1 MSVRPI
7 LVRLH
12 RWFGLGTAVFL
23 FLSGLTGSIIAWHR
37 ELDAALNPAFFYAH
51 TSGPALPSLELAKR
65 VEAADPRLRVTWLP
79 LAAEPGRTLQVLVA
93 PRNDPHTGKPYA
105 LDFNQLAIDPA
116 TGAVQGRRE
125 WGALSLSRL
134 NLLPFLYE
142 LHYTLYLPGTAG
154 GLATGVWLLGFV
166 AIVWTLDSV
175 IALMLAFPSFNTWR
189 KSFAFRVRRGG
200 YPLAFDVHRSGGVW
214 VWVLLGVI
222 AVTSISMNLREPV
235 VRPVLS
241 MFSTLAPEPESE
253 AKPSAQPQPATL
265 SRERVLELAS
275 AAGRQLKLRAA
286 PGGLFFSPDRNYY
299 AVGYFAPGDD
309 YGDYHLGNAWTYWDA
324 TTGTQI
330 ARTVPGVG
338 SAGDLFLQAQFPL
351 HSGRLFGTAGRI
363 AISFMGVMVA
373 TLSVTGILI
382 WIRKRAGRRAAALQ
396 TNRERKARR
405 ANPQRDEQRGDE
417 RSINAPHAAEPAQK

>member
-1 MSVRPI
+1 MSVRPV

-23 FLSGLTGSIIAWHR
+23 FLSGLTGAIIAWHR
-37 ELDAALNPAFFYAH
+37 ELDATLNPAFFYAH
-51 TSGPALPSLELAKR
+51 TPGPALPSLELARR
-65 VEAADPRLRVTWLP
+65 VEAADHRLRVTWLP
-79 LAAEPGRTLQVLVA
+79 LAVEPGRTLQVLVA
-93 PRNDPHTGKPYA
+93 PRIDPRTGKPYV

-116 TGAVQGRRE
+116 TAVVQARRE

-166 AIVWTLDSV
+166 AIVWTVDSV
-175 IALMLAFPSFNTWR
+175 IALVLAFPSFNTWR

-214 VWVLLGVI
+214 VWVLLSVI

-241 MFSTLAPEPESE
+241 MFSTLAPEPESK
-253 AKPSAQPQPATL
+253 AKPSVAPREAML
-265 SRERVLELAS
+265 SRERILELAT
-275 AAGRQLKLRAA
+275 AAGHQLKLHAA
-286 PGGLFFSPDRNYY
+286 PGGLFFSPERNYY

-330 ARTVPGVG
+330 ARTVPGIG
-338 SAGDLFLQAQFPL
+338 SAGDIFLQAQFPL
-351 HSGRLFGTAGRI
+351 HSGRLFGTAGRV
-363 AISFMGVMVA
+363 AISFMGIMVA
-373 TLSVTGILI
+373 TLSVTGVLI
-382 WIRKRAGRRAAALQ
+382 WMKKRAGRRAAGLQ
-396 TNRERKARR
+396 TKREGNAGR
-405 ANPQRDEQRGDE
+405 ANPLRDERRGGE
-417 RSINAPHAAEPAQK
+417 RRTNAPRAAGPAQK